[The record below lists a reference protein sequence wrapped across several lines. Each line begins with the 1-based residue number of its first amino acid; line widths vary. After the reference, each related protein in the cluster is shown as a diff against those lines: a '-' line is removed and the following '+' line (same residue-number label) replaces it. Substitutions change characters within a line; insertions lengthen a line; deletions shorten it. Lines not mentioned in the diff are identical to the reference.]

1 MEELK
6 FSGNS
11 LLKLQ
16 NISGYTII
24 GKKVYL
30 GSEHV
35 KSLKY
40 DVSNNRHR
48 IYELIEH
55 GFDYQKAIK
64 ERNNLM
70 VTGENNKR
78 LKEIKKTIDY
88 FEYGIVSHQ

>member
-6 FSGNS
+6 YSESS
-11 LLKLQ
+11 LLELQ
-16 NISGYTII
+16 TVSGYTII
-24 GKKVYL
+24 DKKVYL
-30 GSEHV
+30 CSEHI
-35 KSLKY
+35 KTLKY
-40 DVSNNRHR
+40 ELSNNRHR
-48 IYELIEH
+48 IYELVEI

-88 FEYGIVSHQ
+88 FEYGII